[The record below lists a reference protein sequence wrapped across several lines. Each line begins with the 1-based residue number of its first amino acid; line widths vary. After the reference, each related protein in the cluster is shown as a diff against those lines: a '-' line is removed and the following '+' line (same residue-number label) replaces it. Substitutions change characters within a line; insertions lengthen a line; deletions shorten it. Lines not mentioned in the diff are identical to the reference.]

1 MDVAS
6 LLTLLLLALA
16 LAVQPWS
23 VLAAVLL
30 VTSEGGVAKA
40 MAYVA
45 GWVLA
50 LAAVAAVTIALYP
63 ETPKVASGSPWTSWV
78 QIAAGVVLGGWL
90 LVRARRPGATRPD
103 EQPPDTRQM
112 DTQPP
117 GSPSPGSQ
125 SPGSQPPSSRP
136 PSPQPKWMVR
146 LDSMSLLPAFVLGAF
161 LPNYAVVVA
170 AVGNVIQAGLSQA
183 RAAAVLGL
191 FILVASAG
199 VAAPLLLLVFR
210 QDDAPE
216 IYQRWRAWLIAN
228 GQKLVT
234 LVLAVVAVVLLA
246 KGIVGLVA

>member
-40 MAYVA
+40 MAYVS

-50 LAAVAAVTIALYP
+50 LAAVAA
-63 ETPKVASGSPWTSWV
+63 
-78 QIAAGVVLGGWL
+78 
-90 LVRARRPGATRPD
+90 
-103 EQPPDTRQM
+103 
-112 DTQPP
+112 PP

-125 SPGSQPPSSRP
+125 PPSSQSPSSQPPGSQPPGSQPPSSRP

-161 LPNYAVVVA
+161 LPNYAVVV

-234 LVLAVVAVVLLA
+234 LVLAVVAVVLPA